1 MRLIDA
7 DELKKCFCSEG
18 TIIDTLCCKIID
30 LQPTIATATTIE
42 ATWNPW
48 EANGYADGYPVYDS
62 FMCSNCEEIYY
73 DTADGLPDY
82 CPNCGAKMEINDEPY
97 EEDTEN

>member
-1 MRLIDA
+1 MDNWIGK
-7 DELKKCFCSEG
+7 EICQ
-18 TIIDTLCCKIID
+18 IID

-48 EANGYADGYPVYDS
+48 EANGYADGWPVYYA
-62 FMCSNCEEIYY
+62 FMCSHCDEVYY

-82 CPNCGAKMEINDEPY
+82 CPSCGAKMKINDEPY
-97 EEDTEN
+97 EEEDDE